1 MRGKLATYG
10 RGSVVIALGVTPNAT
25 AVVRRRN
32 QHRGVAPTGSK
43 HVHPAKQ
50 ALRRAGFSSTVAASF
65 PLSTP
70 TPPPSPTKP
79 LSLGVIFLT
88 LYIDL
93 IGFSIIFP
101 LGPDL
106 ISHYLQTDGQSGVLG
121 WLLAQSHAIAASFGR
136 DNAFAAVLFGGVL
149 SSFFSILQF
158 IFAPFW
164 GAISDKRGRR
174 GVLLFTVAGTAL
186 GYLVWVVSGS
196 FWMFLLSRIVTGAF
210 SGNLS
215 VATAA
220 VADVT
225 SRAERSKAMGIV
237 GAAFGLGLVTGPT
250 IGALTSHVNLL
261 THHPSLARYGINPF
275 SVPALI
281 ALAMCLVNLGW
292 IHRRFRETL
301 SPAARLE
308 AREPRIRNP
317 LAAILGLANPAVRR
331 ANLVAFIYSIAFV
344 AMEVSLTFLAAERF
358 GYTARQ
364 NGFLLGFLGLCS
376 IITQGFIV
384 RKLLAKVDEVRVL
397 TGGLVFSTIGLLLI
411 GFAPQPWMLYLG
423 LAALAAG
430 SGLVN
435 PATTGLISLYSGEQE
450 QGRVL
455 GIFRSLGSLSRAI
468 TPLLAGAAF
477 WLFGSLSVF
486 VGGAVLAI
494 GAGLLSLT
502 LPKAVK

>member
-1 MRGKLATYG
+1 M
-10 RGSVVIALGVTPNAT
+10 PT
-25 AVVRRRN
+25 A
-32 QHRGVAPTGSK
+32 
-43 HVHPAKQ
+43 PA
-50 ALRRAGFSSTVAASF
+50 
-65 PLSTP
+65 
-70 TPPPSPTKP
+70 SPTATPVKP
-79 LSLGVIFLT
+79 KRALSLGVIFLT

-106 ISHYLQTDGQSGVLG
+106 LGHYLSTDGRTGALG
-121 WLLAQSHAIAASFGR
+121 WLLTQSDAIARSFGR

-164 GAISDKRGRR
+164 GAISDKHGRR
-174 GVLLFTVAGTAL
+174 PVLLLTVAGTAL
-186 GYLVWVVSGS
+186 GYLVWFLSGS
-196 FWMFLLSRIVTGAF
+196 FWLFLLSRIVSGAF

-225 SRAERSKAMGIV
+225 SREERSKAMGIV

-250 IGALTSHVNLL
+250 LGALTAHLNLL
-261 THHPSLARYGINPF
+261 TAHPSLARFGVNPF
-275 SVPALI
+275 SVPAL
-281 ALAMCLVNLGW
+281 LAFILCLVNLVW
-292 IHRRFRETL
+292 IYLRFNETL
-301 SPAARLE
+301 TPAARAE

-317 LAAILGLANPAVRR
+317 IAAIFGLGDAAIRR
-331 ANLVAFIYSIAFV
+331 INLVAFVYSLAFV
-344 AMEVSLTFLAAERF
+344 AMEASLTFLAAERF

-364 NGFLLGFLGLCS
+364 NGYLLGFLGICS

-384 RKLLAKVDEVRVL
+384 RKLLTRIDETRVL
-397 TGGLVFSTIGLLLI
+397 GAGLALSALGLLAV
-411 GFAPQPWMLYLG
+411 GFAMQPWLLYAG
-423 LAALAAG
+423 LAFLATG

-435 PATTGLISLYSGEQE
+435 PASTGLISLYCGPQE

-468 TPLLAGAAF
+468 TPVLAGAAF
-477 WLFGSLSVF
+477 WLYGSRSVF
-486 VGGAVLAI
+486 IAGAALAVGAFA
-494 GAGLLSLT
+494 LSTT
-502 LPKAVK
+502 LPKPAK

>member
-1 MRGKLATYG
+1 MAPSDPTNDRAPRGISLC
-10 RGSVVIALGVTPNAT
+10 PT
-25 AVVRRRN
+25 AFFA
-32 QHRGVAPTGSK
+32 QPSGTFLPSLSPPTTSPASIQSPAP
-43 HVHPAKQ
+43 A
-50 ALRRAGFSSTVAASF
+50 
-65 PLSTP
+65 
-70 TPPPSPTKP
+70 KP

-106 ISHYLQTDGQSGVLG
+106 IAHYLNTDGQSGVLG
-121 WLLAQSHAIAASFGR
+121 SLLAQSNSLAHFFGR

-174 GVLLFTVAGTAL
+174 GVLLLTVAGTAL
-186 GYLVWVVSGS
+186 GYLVWVLSGS
-196 FWMFLLSRIVTGAF
+196 FWLFLLSRIVTGAF

-225 SRAERSKAMGIV
+225 TRAERSKAMGIV

-250 IGALTSHVNLL
+250 LGAFTAHLNLVAS
-261 THHPSLARYGINPF
+261 HPSLARFGFNPF

-281 ALAMCLVNLGW
+281 AFGLCLVNLVW
-292 IHRRFRETL
+292 IYLRFSECL
-301 SPAARLE
+301 SPAARAE

-317 LAAILGLANPAVRR
+317 LSAIFGLSNVAVRR
-331 ANLVAFIYSIAFV
+331 ANLVAFVYSMAFV
-344 AMEVSLTFLAAERF
+344 AMETSLTFLAAERF
-358 GYTARQ
+358 SYTARQ
-364 NGFLLGFLGLCS
+364 NGYLLGFLGLCS
-376 IITQGFIV
+376 IITQGYIV
-384 RKLLAKVDEVRVL
+384 RKLLARVDEVRVL
-397 TGGLVFSTIGLLLI
+397 NAGLVFSAVGLVI
-411 GFAPQPWMLYLG
+411 IAFAAQPWMLYVG
-423 LAALAAG
+423 LACLATG

-435 PATTGLISLYSGEQE
+435 PATTGLISLYSGAQE

-468 TPLLAGAAF
+468 TPLLAGVTF
-477 WLFGSLSVF
+477 FIFGSPTVFIAGALLATGAFSLST
-486 VGGAVLAI
+486 
-494 GAGLLSLT
+494 T
-502 LPKAVK
+502 LPKPQK